1 MLKTFY
7 GTALFIAFL
16 MLSFFSQAQNTMQEI
31 GLRVS
36 TNLTNLSPS
45 FIYKKQ
51 IGENLY
57 KRYNGGLANLN
68 YSNGNKTGNRL
79 GFNAFLS
86 MGKEKRRD
94 IGNLLKFINGLQY
107 VGGFSLNDATTEST
121 NSTLKQTA
129 FNGSLGLGYLLGVQ
143 FDLSPTFYINL
154 ETIPGGNIFYQSSR
168 TKQTN
173 IDPVTNATWG
183 LGGDFSN
190 SVVINIVYCFSKK

>member
-16 MLSFFSQAQNTMQEI
+16 MHPFFSQAQMQEI

-68 YSNGNKTGNRL
+68 YSNGSKTGNRL

-94 IGNLLKFINGLQY
+94 IGNRLKFINGLQY

-121 NSTLKQTA
+121 NSTLKQTV
-129 FNGSLGLGYLLGVQ
+129 FNGNLGLGYLLGVQ

-154 ETIPGGNIFYQSSR
+154 ETIPGGSISYQSSR